1 MGFDVLNHTT
11 ITILITLLIVGGL
24 FYHYSDRIEN
34 YVLRNVIL
42 AATRLVL
49 VGQDTADF
57 LSQPAW
63 RMIAMQL
70 GKMKYPH
77 VSVPVNLIF
86 DDLLNTL
93 NIELSTLE
101 ESDHLMSEVKIVQK
115 AIDLV
120 SMWRF
125 IVYNEI
131 VNSKPVKISPRKF
144 MDVIL
149 SNIDL

>member
-1 MGFDVLNHTT
+1 M
-11 ITILITLLIVGGL
+11 
-24 FYHYSDRIEN
+24 
-34 YVLRNVIL
+34 
-42 AATRLVL
+42 
-49 VGQDTADF
+49 GQDTTDF